1 MHRYLKNLNKI
12 NMSDLDS
19 AGDNNASLGE
29 MMNNLNGINLKLPQ
43 GYVFLSRSSNMYL
56 ITIFKK

>member
-19 AGDNNASLGE
+19 VGGNNASLGE

>member
-12 NMSDLDS
+12 NMSGLDS
-19 AGDNNASLGE
+19 VVDNNVSLGE

>member
-12 NMSDLDS
+12 NMSDVES
-19 AGDNNASLGE
+19 VVDNNVSLGE
-29 MMNNLNGINLKLPQ
+29 MMNNLNGINLKFPQ

-56 ITIFKK
+56 ITILKK

>member
-12 NMSDLDS
+12 NMSDLNS
-19 AGDNNASLGE
+19 GGSNNASLGE
-29 MMNNLNGINLKLPQ
+29 MMNNLNSINLKLPQ
-43 GYVFLSRSSNMYL
+43 GHIFLSRSSNLYL

>member
-19 AGDNNASLGE
+19 LGDNNVSLGE
-29 MMNNLNGINLKLPQ
+29 MMNNLNGINLKHPQ

>member
-19 AGDNNASLGE
+19 VGDNNASLGE

>member
-1 MHRYLKNLNKI
+1 
-12 NMSDLDS
+12 MSDLDS
-19 AGDNNASLGE
+19 LGDNNVSLGE
-29 MMNNLNGINLKLPQ
+29 MMNNLNGINLKHPQ